1 MTTYFDEDQISTV
14 PSCSCGATKGL
25 SMLGL
30 NCPQCGTK
38 VKDPIDQLMSPVFW
52 LRKPDGIVA
61 LPNPDVW
68 TKLNKYFKKSGFN
81 VLHYCCG
88 VKPSVTEKPPK
99 FLGKLLRYTQ
109 LPKSYNDF
117 VNRFDETMEIL
128 FSIKDINTK
137 GRREDLIEYLKVN
150 RSKIFC
156 EAIPLPNKILIVVE
170 KNHMGNFADFKMT
183 SGLSAIQALVGIDK
197 STHIKNKQKRL
208 VTSLTRLFDFY
219 TDFYTNKFQIKEGF
233 YRQDVYGSRGNFT
246 IRSVIVSITAP
257 HQRDV
262 TEVPWSHSVTVFAH
276 HLMNKLLNEGMTRN
290 EAVGYINECTN
301 TYSDKIYKYLLEIQ
315 EESGDDLAALIHR
328 NPSLLQGSSMR
339 CRLKFK
345 TDPKDSTIGLPL
357 LMTGPQNADF
367 DGDEDNVTVGLDK
380 KMARLWNTMDM
391 CHSYLDMFS
400 PFSSSGLVT
409 HSKPLTASISKFLEG

>member
-1 MTTYFDEDQISTV
+1 
-14 PSCSCGATKGL
+14 
-25 SMLGL
+25 
-30 NCPQCGTK
+30 
-38 VKDPIDQLMSPVFW
+38 
-52 LRKPDGIVA
+52 
-61 LPNPDVW
+61 
-68 TKLNKYFKKSGFN
+68 
-81 VLHYCCG
+81 
-88 VKPSVTEKPPK
+88 
-99 FLGKLLRYTQ
+99 
-109 LPKSYNDF
+109 
-117 VNRFDETMEIL
+117 
-128 FSIKDINTK
+128 
-137 GRREDLIEYLKVN
+137 
-150 RSKIFC
+150 
-156 EAIPLPNKILIVVE
+156 
-170 KNHMGNFADFKMT
+170 
-183 SGLSAIQALVGIDK
+183 
-197 STHIKNKQKRL
+197 
-208 VTSLTRLFDFY
+208 
-219 TDFYTNKFQIKEGF
+219 
-233 YRQDVYGSRGNFT
+233 
-246 IRSVIVSITAP
+246 
-257 HQRDV
+257 
-262 TEVPWSHSVTVFAH
+262 
-276 HLMNKLLNEGMTRN
+276 MNKLLNEGMTRN